1 MAEQPIQSIEKL
13 QVRHTELNK
22 KKIQTETQCE
32 NAKRELDAL
41 QKQAMENYGTHDVAA
56 LTAKLEQITTENHEK
71 RAAYQSHLDA
81 IETQLRQV
89 EAQFTQGGAG

>member
-41 QKQAMENYGTHDVAA
+41 QKQAMENYGTHDVADCSR
-56 LTAKLEQITTENHEK
+56 LSGYERINPSGGTE
-71 RAAYQSHLDA
+71 
-81 IETQLRQV
+81 
-89 EAQFTQGGAG
+89 